1 MTNPQHPAALATEA
15 VELRIARLREI
26 LGSFSADDINR
37 NGFYDEP
44 FAVGLN
50 LGKMAVAIK
59 EAVAILNDNH
69 WPGENEGDTPAAPV
83 SAHIQK
89 LRDRCAQEIRL
100 ALINLQHI
108 DGTVNTKTSD
118 RRRLAATV
126 RRLIEINRLV
136 ADIDCILYSDTPFPQ
151 SDTQ

>member
-1 MTNPQHPAALATEA
+1 
-15 VELRIARLREI
+15 
-26 LGSFSADDINR
+26 
-37 NGFYDEP
+37 
-44 FAVGLN
+44 
-50 LGKMAVAIK
+50 MAVTIK
-59 EAVAILNDNH
+59 EAIAILNDNH
-69 WPGENEGDTPAAPV
+69 WPGEKEADIPSPA

-118 RRRLAATV
+118 RHRLAATV
-126 RRLIEINRLV
+126 RRLIEINKIV
-136 ADIDCILYSDTPFPQ
+136 SNIDCILYSDTLPPQ